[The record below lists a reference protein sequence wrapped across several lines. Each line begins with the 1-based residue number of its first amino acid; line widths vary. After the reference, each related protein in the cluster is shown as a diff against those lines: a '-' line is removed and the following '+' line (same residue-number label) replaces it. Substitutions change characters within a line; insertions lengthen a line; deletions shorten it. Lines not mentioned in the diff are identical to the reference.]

1 MKASLKG
8 TLYVMLS
15 AVLFGI
21 APLMASWVTQGGS
34 NSATLALLRFVL
46 SLPILFLLALK
57 QMPRPRL
64 PKGAGLP
71 MLGAGALQA
80 ATNLLLYASYDYI
93 PSGMCTTLHF
103 VYPLVA
109 AVLTAVFLKRKLG
122 LGHWVGLMV
131 GLGGISLFMAD
142 AQGGS
147 FFGAALALLSGLAF
161 GSYVVVIDTKPFK
174 GVPCFVFAFYQ
185 ALAVIFATLLWAVP
199 AGQIDLHMTASA
211 WAGALGVAILN
222 SVLAGVLLQVGITL
236 VGPASAALLSL
247 LEPLTSVVV
256 GVTLLGDPL
265 PLVKTIGCG
274 LILVGLTL
282 SILLPQRLK
291 FREKRLL

>member
-1 MKASLKG
+1 MKSSFKG
-8 TLYVMLS
+8 TVYVMLS
-15 AVLFGI
+15 AILFGV
-21 APLMASWVTQGGS
+21 APLMASWVTDGGS

-46 SLPILFLLALK
+46 SLPVLMVLALR

-64 PKGAGLP
+64 PRRAWLP
-71 MLGAGALQA
+71 MLAAGFLQA

-109 AVLTAVFLKRKLG
+109 AVLTAVCLKRKLG
-122 LGHWVGLMV
+122 MGHWVGLVV

-147 FFGAALALLSGLAF
+147 LFGAALALLSGLAF
-161 GSYVVVIDTKPFK
+161 GSYVVVIDTKAFK
-174 GVPCFVFAFYQ
+174 GIPCFVFAFYQ
-185 ALAVIFATLLWAVP
+185 ALAVILSTLLWALP
-199 AGQIDLHMTASA
+199 AGQIDLEMTLSA
-211 WAGALGVAILN
+211 WGGALGVAVLN

-247 LEPLTSVVV
+247 LEPITSVVV
-256 GVTLLGDPL
+256 GVTLMGDPL
-265 PLVKTIGCG
+265 PPVKTIGCG
-274 LILVGLTL
+274 LILAGLTL
-282 SILLPQRLK
+282 SILIPKGLNYRKKGRL
-291 FREKRLL
+291 